1 MTDSGTKRTLRKP
14 ANNTKLCGVADM
26 PEEWNA
32 IQKDLDKIEKWAHG
46 SLSQWG

>member
-1 MTDSGTKRTLRKP
+1 MTDSETKRTLRKL

-46 SLSQWG
+46 SLSQ